1 MFKLS
6 KLADYGTVIMVHM
19 AREPERLM
27 SAADIAIETGLAL
40 PTVSKVLKL
49 LARQT
54 LVAAQRGKHGGYT
67 LGRRPGQI
75 SLAAIID
82 AIEGR
87 FGLTECASDPGVCR
101 QERSCTIRRH
111 WLHVDRA
118 VRRALEGLTLTQMA
132 EPERALRNAIAFRP
146 RIAGV

>member
-1 MFKLS
+1 MLKLS
-6 KLADYGTVIMVHM
+6 KLADYGTVIMAHM

-40 PTVSKVLKL
+40 PTVGKVLKL

-54 LVAAQRGKHGGYT
+54 LVAAQRGRHGGYV
-67 LGRRPGQI
+67 LGRHPGQI
-75 SLAAIID
+75 SLVDIID

-87 FGLTECASDPGVCR
+87 FGLTECASGPGRCR
-101 QERSCTIRRH
+101 QERSCAVRRH
-111 WLHVDRA
+111 WLQVDRA
-118 VRRALEGLTLTQMA
+118 VRRALEGLTLTQMVG
-132 EPERALRNAIAFRP
+132 PERALRHTIVFRP